1 MRLCC
6 STKLLL
12 FCYFADFNTR
22 AALIPNESEWSKS
35 KDIGK
40 WRGTNQNE
48 KKEKGKNEEKSK
60 DHSHQPEISRK
71 NHDSRYIGKTSKG
84 STDCSTTCVKFP
96 GKIWSPSLNLNGARN
111 LDFSERIT
119 LI

>member
-1 MRLCC
+1 MRASGLNRKILGNGEGPIR
-6 STKLLL
+6 TK
-12 FCYFADFNTR
+12 
-22 AALIPNESEWSKS
+22 
-35 KDIGK
+35 
-40 WRGTNQNE
+40 